1 MSTSHTGA
9 LSGHAYTIPQLADS
23 ANIVTAFT
31 EFSDTI
37 PAYPDVRIDVQTVTG
52 DQATVAQTVYLYEGS
67 ATITLTLPTPPEEGD
82 RVVAYQ
88 LGDGEIT
95 LAVGGGEDVGG
106 GIPASGSKY
115 AAVSAVF
122 TDGSWYFLLFLV
134 GTLPEAPVGGDQTV
148 DLLDESSGKTFRY
161 HIFTEHR
168 ASQLYWY
175 NLSIPVEVLAIG
187 GGANGDDSS
196 YDTEGVGGL
205 GGEYKFVSAT
215 PIAADYQ
222 IISVKPGDVG
232 EDSWI
237 RLPDGL
243 VTATGA
249 TDTGASQA
257 IPDGFSEAL
266 GATQIGGKGADNAGP
281 IDATTYGGG
290 GAGGFKLLEPYTQS
304 RTSTRTRRVACTSM
318 TARMVRGRRCTSQ
331 VQRRSLVTRGRNPC
345 PPPPPG
351 YGGTTCH
358 GPCDCMTY
366 PNSSGGWY
374 SRGQGGCPPG
384 WTISGCNCTIQQ
396 PIYSTR
402 YYCDN
407 GGTNQNNGNCQKTC
421 TGDDTQTITETRYT
435 DCVSGMSPIDRVCT
449 MTGQQ
454 VAVKGMAALLSSV
467 TNCHRPVRVR

>member
-1 MSTSHTGA
+1 MV
-9 LSGHAYTIPQLADS
+9 LPP
-23 ANIVTAFT
+23 
-31 EFSDTI
+31 FS
-37 PAYPDVRIDVQTVTG
+37 
-52 DQATVAQTVYLYEGS
+52 
-67 ATITLTLPTPPEEGD
+67 
-82 RVVAYQ
+82 
-88 LGDGEIT
+88 
-95 LAVGGGEDVGG
+95 
-106 GIPASGSKY
+106 
-115 AAVSAVF
+115 F
-122 TDGSWYFLLFLV
+122 V

-243 VTATGA
+243 VTAAGA

-290 GAGGFKLLEPYTQS
+290 GAGGFKPLLEPYTQG
-304 RTSTRTRRVACTSM
+304 VVPVHVHDGWPVPGM

-331 VQRRSLVTRGRNPC
+331 VQRRSLVTRGRVTRALP
-345 PPPPPG
+345 
-351 YGGTTCH
+351 T
-358 GPCDCMTY
+358 
-366 PNSSGGWY
+366 
-374 SRGQGGCPPG
+374 SRIRRYHMPRSMRLHDVSKLFWWLVQPWSGGCPPG

-449 MTGQQ
+449 DDRPAGGGQGDGG
-454 VAVKGMAALLSSV
+454 VVVIRYELSSTRQGPV
-467 TNCHRPVRVR
+467 TGTSVPTIY